1 MIEKQILVKNPRAI
15 ARGSLLVS
23 HAKPTNVD
31 YYAVK
36 VFTIMIA
43 PVAEAGISL
52 QFDTTLK

>member
-31 YYAVK
+31 YNV
-36 VFTIMIA
+36 VTIIIA
-43 PVAEAGISL
+43 LSEFPPAHNVV
-52 QFDTTLK
+52 TLK

>member
-31 YYAVK
+31 YNAGK
-36 VFTIMIA
+36 VFTIMTALSDVNI
-43 PVAEAGISL
+43 PQLV
-52 QFDTTLK
+52 TTLK

>member
-31 YYAVK
+31 YNV
-36 VFTIMIA
+36 VTLIVA
-43 PVAEAGISL
+43 PVAELSPI
-52 QFDTTLK
+52 TTVTLK

>member
-31 YYAVK
+31 YNTPNV
-36 VFTIMIA
+36 VTPIVA
-43 PVAEAGISL
+43 PNEKSVPEL
-52 QFDTTLK
+52 Q